1 MEMILDLIIIG
12 GGPAGITASVY
23 AARKKINFMVL
34 TKDVGGQAGWS
45 SDVENYPGY
54 QFITGPDLVA
64 KFQEHMQKYGIQLKE
79 NEEVI
84 ELEKRDKIIHV
95 KTTEEIYEAKTV
107 IIAAGKRVKELGVPG
122 EKEYKNKGVA
132 YCVTCD
138 GPLFAEKDVAVV
150 GGGNS
155 ALDAAIQM
163 MNIANKVYLINI
175 TDVFMGDSIMQEK
188 VRNNPKVTILHNTRV
203 ESITG
208 DKFVKG
214 INIDTQGRKETLD
227 VKGIFIEIGLMP
239 NSWFAKGLDKN
250 EKNEIKVNCANET
263 NVPGVFAAG
272 DVTSV
277 PEKQIVI
284 AAGDGAKAA
293 LGAFRYLA
301 RLK

>member
-1 MEMILDLIIIG
+1 MILDLVIIG
-12 GGPAGITASVY
+12 AGPAGITASVY
-23 AARKKINFMVL
+23 ASRKKMNFLVI
-34 TKDVGGQAGWS
+34 TKDVGGQAAWS

-64 KFQEHMQKYGIQLKE
+64 KFQEHMDKYEIRLNL
-79 NEEVI
+79 NEEVV
-84 ELEKRDKIIHV
+84 ELEKKDNIIYI
-95 KTTEEIYEAKTV
+95 KTTKASYEAKTV
-107 IIAAGKRVKELGVPG
+107 VISAGKKVKEIGVPG

-138 GPLFAEKDVAVV
+138 GPIFAEKDVAVI

-175 TDVFMGDSIMQEK
+175 TDAFTGDSVMQEK
-188 VRNNPKVTILHNTRV
+188 IKNNPKVRILHNTRI
-203 ESITG
+203 ESIIG
-208 DKFVKG
+208 EKFVKG
-214 INIDTQGRKETLD
+214 MNIDTKGKKEFLE

-239 NSWFAKGLDKN
+239 NSWFANGLDKN
-250 EKNEIKVNCANET
+250 ERGEIKVNCANET
-263 NVPGVFAAG
+263 NVPGIFAAG

-301 RLK
+301 RLKN

>member
-34 TKDVGGQAGWS
+34 TKDVGGQAAWS

-79 NEEVI
+79 NEEVV
-84 ELEKRDKIIHV
+84 ELEKKDKIIHV
-95 KTTEEIYEAKTV
+95 KTTKEAYEAKTV
-107 IIAAGKRVKELGVPG
+107 IIAAGKRGKELGVPG

-138 GPLFAEKDVAVV
+138 GPLFAEKDIAVV

-155 ALDAAIQM
+155 ALDAVVQM

-175 TDVFMGDSIMQEK
+175 TDEFIGDSIMREK
-188 VRNNPKVTILHNTRV
+188 VKNSPKVKILHNTRV
-203 ESITG
+203 ESIIG

-250 EKNEIKVNCANET
+250 EKGEIKVTCANET
-263 NVPGVFAAG
+263 NVPGIFAAG
-272 DVTSV
+272 DVTNV

-293 LGAFRYLA
+293 LGAFRYLT

>member
-1 MEMILDLIIIG
+1 MIQDLIIIG
-12 GGPAGITASVY
+12 GGPAGITAGVY
-23 AARKKINFMVL
+23 AARKRMKFLMV
-34 TKDVGGQAGWS
+34 TKDIGGQAAWS

-54 QFITGPDLVA
+54 QFITGPDLVE
-64 KFQEHMQKYGIQLKE
+64 KFQEHMQKYGINLRE
-79 NEEVI
+79 NEEVV
-84 ELEKRDKIIHV
+84 ELEKKDKIIYI
-95 KTTEEIYEAKTV
+95 KTTKESYEAKTV
-107 IIAAGKRVKELGVPG
+107 IIAAGKRVKEIGVPG

-138 GPLFAEKDVAVV
+138 GPLFAEKDIAVV

-175 TDVFMGDSIMQEK
+175 TDRFIGDSIMQEK
-188 VRNNPKVTILHNTRV
+188 IRNNPRVKILHNTRV
-203 ESITG
+203 ESIIG

-214 INIDTQGRKETLD
+214 INIDTQGKKETLD

-263 NVPGVFAAG
+263 NIPGIFAAG

>member
-1 MEMILDLIIIG
+1 MIHDLIIVG
-12 GGPAGITASVY
+12 GGPAGITAAVY
-23 AARKKINFMVL
+23 AARKKMTFLMI
-34 TKDVGGQAGWS
+34 TKDVGGQAAWS

-64 KFQEHMQKYGIQLKE
+64 KFQEHMDKYGIQLNL
-79 NEEVI
+79 NEEVV
-84 ELEKRDKIIHV
+84 ELEKKDDLIYV
-95 KTTEEIYEAKTV
+95 KSTKAEYQAKTV
-107 IIAAGKRVKELGVPG
+107 IIASGKKVKEIGVPG

-138 GPLFAEKDVAVV
+138 GPVFAGKDVAVI

-163 MNIANKVYLINI
+163 MNIADKVYLINI

-188 VRNNPKVTILHNTRV
+188 VKNNPKVKILHNTRV
-203 ESITG
+203 ESIIG

-214 INIDTQGRKETLD
+214 INIDTSGRKQTLD

-250 EKNEIKVNCANET
+250 ERLEIKVNCANET
-263 NVPGVFAAG
+263 NVPGIFAAG

-284 AAGDGAKAA
+284 AAGDGAKAS

>member
-1 MEMILDLIIIG
+1 MITDLIIVG

-23 AARKKINFMVL
+23 ASRKKIDFL
-34 TKDVGGQAGWS
+34 LITKDIGGQAAWS

-64 KFQEHMQKYGIQLKE
+64 KFQEHMQKYTIQLRE
-79 NEEVI
+79 NEEVV
-84 ELEKRDKIIHV
+84 ELEKKAGVIYI
-95 KTTEEIYEAKTV
+95 KTTKASYEAKTTIV
-107 IIAAGKRVKELGVPG
+107 ASGKKVKEIGVPG

-138 GPLFAEKDVAVV
+138 GPLFAGKDVAVV

-175 TDVFMGDSIMQEK
+175 TDKFTGDAVMQEK
-188 VRNNPKVTILHNTRV
+188 VKNNQKVTILHNTRV

-214 INIDTQGRKETLD
+214 LNVDTHGKKQAIG
-227 VKGIFIEIGLMP
+227 VKGVFIEIGLMP
-239 NSWFAKGLDKN
+239 NSWFVKDIDKN
-250 EKNEIKVNCANET
+250 GKGEIKVNCANET
-263 NVPGVFAAG
+263 NIPGIFAAG

-301 RLK
+301 RLKY

>member
-1 MEMILDLIIIG
+1 MIMDLIIIG

-23 AARKKINFMVL
+23 ASRKKMNFL
-34 TKDVGGQAGWS
+34 LITKDIGGQAAWS

-64 KFQEHMQKYGIQLKE
+64 KFQEHMQKYTIQLRE
-79 NEEVI
+79 NEEVV
-84 ELEKRDKIIHV
+84 ELEKKDGIIYI
-95 KTTEEIYEAKTV
+95 KTTKASYEAKTV
-107 IIAAGKRVKELGVPG
+107 IVASGKKVKEIGVPG
-122 EKEYKNKGVA
+122 EREYKNKGVA

-175 TDVFMGDSIMQEK
+175 TDKFTGDAVMQEK
-188 VRNNPKVTILHNTRV
+188 VKNNPKITILHNTRI

-214 INIDTQGRKETLD
+214 LNIDTRGKKQAID
-227 VKGIFIEIGLMP
+227 VKGVFIEIGLMP
-239 NSWFAKGLDKN
+239 NSWFAKDIDKN
-250 EKNEIKVNCANET
+250 ENGEIKVNCANET
-263 NVPGVFAAG
+263 NIPGIFAAG

-301 RLK
+301 CLRT

>member
-1 MEMILDLIIIG
+1 MIQDLIIIG
-12 GGPAGITASVY
+12 GGPAGITAGVY
-23 AARKKINFMVL
+23 AARKKMKFLMI
-34 TKDVGGQAGWS
+34 TKDIGGQAAWS

-64 KFQEHMQKYGIQLKE
+64 KFQEHMDKYGIQLNL
-79 NEEVI
+79 NEEVV
-84 ELEKRDKIIHV
+84 ELEKKDNLIYV
-95 KTTEEIYEAKTV
+95 KSTKAEYQAKTV
-107 IIAAGKRVKELGVPG
+107 IIAAGKKVKEIGVPG

-138 GPLFAEKDVAVV
+138 GPIFAEKDVAVI

-163 MNIANKVYLINI
+163 MNIADKVYLINI
-175 TDVFMGDSIMQEK
+175 TDAFMGDSVMQEK
-188 VRNNPKVTILHNTRV
+188 VKNNPKVKILHNTRV
-203 ESITG
+203 ESIIG

-214 INIDTQGRKETLD
+214 INVDTQGKKETLD

-250 EKNEIKVNCANET
+250 ERGEIKVNCANET
-263 NVPGVFAAG
+263 NVPGIFAAG

>member
-1 MEMILDLIIIG
+1 MIQDLIIIG
-12 GGPAGITASVY
+12 GGPAGITAGVY
-23 AARKKINFMVL
+23 AARKKMKFLMI
-34 TKDVGGQAGWS
+34 TKDIGGQAAWS

-64 KFQEHMQKYGIQLKE
+64 KFQDHMDKYGIQLNL
-79 NEEVI
+79 NEEIVG
-84 ELEKRDKIIHV
+84 LEKKDNLIYV
-95 KTTEEIYEAKTV
+95 KSTKAEYQAKTV
-107 IIAAGKRVKELGVPG
+107 IIAAGKKVKEIGVPG

-138 GPLFAEKDVAVV
+138 GPLFAEKDVAVI

-175 TDVFMGDSIMQEK
+175 TDAFTGDSIMHEK
-188 VRNNPKVTILHNTRV
+188 VKNNPKVKILHNTRV
-203 ESITG
+203 ESIIG

-214 INIDTQGRKETLD
+214 INVDTGGAKQSLD
-227 VKGIFIEIGLMP
+227 VKGVFIEIGLMP
-239 NSWFAKGLDKN
+239 NSWFAKSLDKN
-250 EKNEIKVNCANET
+250 ERQEIKVNCANET
-263 NVPGVFAAG
+263 NVPGIFAAG

>member
-1 MEMILDLIIIG
+1 MLYDLIIIG
-12 GGPAGITASVY
+12 AGPAGITASVY
-23 AARKKINFMVL
+23 AARKKINFL
-34 TKDVGGQAGWS
+34 LITKDIGGQAAWS

-84 ELEKRDKIIHV
+84 ELEKKDKIIYV
-95 KTTEEIYEAKTV
+95 KTTKKAYEAKTV
-107 IIAAGKRVKELGVPG
+107 IIAAGKRVKEIGVPG

-138 GPLFAEKDVAVV
+138 GPLFSGKDVAVV

-175 TDVFMGDSIMQEK
+175 TDRFIGDSIMQEK
-188 VRNNPKVTILHNTRV
+188 IRNNPKVKILHNTRV

-214 INIDTQGRKETLD
+214 INVDTHGKKESLD

-263 NVPGVFAAG
+263 NIPGIFAAG

>member
-1 MEMILDLIIIG
+1 MIMDLIIIG
-12 GGPAGITASVY
+12 GGPAGITDSVY
-23 AARKKINFMVL
+23 ASRKKMNFL
-34 TKDVGGQAGWS
+34 LITKDIGGQAAWS

-64 KFQEHMQKYGIQLKE
+64 KFQEHMQKYTIQLRE
-79 NEEVI
+79 NEEVV
-84 ELEKRDKIIHV
+84 ELEKKDGIIYI
-95 KTTEEIYEAKTV
+95 KTTKASYEAKTV
-107 IIAAGKRVKELGVPG
+107 IVASGKKVKEIGVPG
-122 EKEYKNKGVA
+122 EREYKNKGVA

-155 ALDAAIQM
+155 ALGAAIQM

-175 TDVFMGDSIMQEK
+175 TDKFTGDAVMQEK
-188 VRNNPKVTILHNTRV
+188 VKNNPKITILHNTRI

-214 INIDTQGRKETLD
+214 LNIDTRGKKEAID
-227 VKGIFIEIGLMP
+227 VKGVFIEIGLMP
-239 NSWFAKGLDKN
+239 NSWFAKDIDKN
-250 EKNEIKVNCANET
+250 ENGEIKVNCANET
-263 NVPGVFAAG
+263 NIPGIFAAG

-301 RLK
+301 RLKY

>member
-1 MEMILDLIIIG
+1 MIIDLIIIG
-12 GGPAGITASVY
+12 AGPAGITASVY
-23 AARKKINFMVL
+23 AARKKMNFLVI
-34 TKDVGGQAGWS
+34 TKDVGGQAAWS

-64 KFQEHMQKYGIQLKE
+64 KFQEHMQKYMIQLKE
-79 NEEVI
+79 NEEAI
-84 ELEKRDKIIHV
+84 ELEKKDNIIYI
-95 KTTEEIYEAKTV
+95 KTTKADYEARTV
-107 IIAAGKRVKELGVPG
+107 IISAGKRVKELGVPG

-138 GPLFAEKDVAVV
+138 GPLFSEKAVAVI

-163 MNIANKVYLINI
+163 MNIASKVFLINM
-175 TDVFMGDSIMQEK
+175 TDAFLGDSIMQEK
-188 VRNNPKVTILHNTRV
+188 VKNNPKVKILYNTRV

-208 DKFVKG
+208 EKFVKG
-214 INIDTQGRKETLD
+214 INIDTKGSKQSLS
-227 VKGIFIEIGLMP
+227 VNGIFIEIGLMP

-250 EKNEIKVNCANET
+250 EKGEIKVNCANET
-263 NVPGVFAAG
+263 NVPGIFAAG

-277 PEKQIVI
+277 SEKQIII

-301 RLK
+301 RQK

>member
-1 MEMILDLIIIG
+1 MDLIIIG
-12 GGPAGITASVY
+12 AGPAGITASVY
-23 AARKKINFMVL
+23 ASRKKMNFLVI
-34 TKDVGGQAGWS
+34 TKDIGGQAAWS

-54 QFITGPDLVA
+54 QFITGPDLVE
-64 KFQEHMQKYGIQLKE
+64 KFQEHLQKYGIQVRE
-79 NEEVI
+79 NEEAV
-84 ELEKRDKIIHV
+84 ELEKKDKIIYI
-95 KTTEEIYEAKTV
+95 KTTKEVYEAKTA
-107 IIAAGKRVKELGVPG
+107 IIAAGKRVKEIGVPG

-138 GPLFAEKDVAVV
+138 GLLFAEKDVAVV

-163 MNIANKVYLINI
+163 MHIANKVYLINI
-175 TDVFMGDSIMQEK
+175 TDAFMGDSIMQEK
-188 VRNNPKVTILHNTRV
+188 VKNNPKVKILHNTRV
-203 ESITG
+203 ESIIG

-214 INIDTQGRKETLD
+214 INIDTQGRKETLN

-263 NVPGVFAAG
+263 NVPGIFAAG

>member
-1 MEMILDLIIIG
+1 MIMDLIIIG
-12 GGPAGITASVY
+12 GGPSGITASVY
-23 AARKKINFMVL
+23 ASRKKMNFL
-34 TKDVGGQAGWS
+34 IITKDIGGQAAWS

-54 QFITGPDLVA
+54 QFITGRDLVA
-64 KFQEHMQKYGIQLKE
+64 KFQEHMQKYGIQVRE
-79 NEEVI
+79 DEEVI
-84 ELEKRDKIIHV
+84 DLEKKGGVIYI
-95 KTTEEIYEAKTV
+95 KTTRSLYEAKTA
-107 IIAAGKRVKELGVPG
+107 IIASGKKVKEIGIPG
-122 EKEYKNKGVA
+122 EMEYKNKGVA

-138 GPLFAEKDVAVV
+138 GPLFADKDVAVV

-163 MNIANKVYLINI
+163 MKIANKVYLINI
-175 TDVFMGDSIMQEK
+175 TNAFTGDPVMMEK
-188 VRNNPKVTILHNTRV
+188 VENSPRVEILHKTRI

-214 INIDTQGRKETLD
+214 INIDSHGKKRFLD
-227 VKGIFIEIGLMP
+227 VKGVFIEIGLMP
-239 NSWFAKGLDKN
+239 NSWFAKGIDKN
-250 EKNEIKVNCANET
+250 EKGEIKVNCANET
-263 NVPGVFAAG
+263 NIPGVFAAG

-301 RLK
+301 RSK

>member
-1 MEMILDLIIIG
+1 MILDLVIIG
-12 GGPAGITASVY
+12 AGPAGITASVY
-23 AARKKINFMVL
+23 ASRKKMNFLVL
-34 TKDVGGQAGWS
+34 TKDVGGQAAWS

-64 KFQEHMQKYGIQLKE
+64 KFQEHMQKYGLKLKE

-84 ELEKRDKIIHV
+84 DLEKKDGIIYI
-95 KTTEEIYEAKTV
+95 KTAKASYETKTA
-107 IIAAGKRVKELGVPG
+107 IIAAGKKVKEIGVPG

-175 TDVFMGDSIMQEK
+175 MDHFTGDPVMQDK
-188 VRNNPKVTILHNTRV
+188 IKNNPKVRILHNTRV

-208 DKFVKG
+208 EKFVKG
-214 INIDTQGRKETLD
+214 INVDTGGKKELLE
-227 VKGIFIEIGLMP
+227 VSGVFIEIGLMP

-250 EKNEIKVNCANET
+250 EKGEIKVNCANET

>member
-1 MEMILDLIIIG
+1 MILDLVIIG
-12 GGPAGITASVY
+12 AGPAGITASVY
-23 AARKKINFMVL
+23 ASRKKMNFLVI
-34 TKDVGGQAGWS
+34 TKDVGGQAAWS

-64 KFQEHMQKYGIQLKE
+64 KFQEHMDKYGIRLNL
-79 NEEVI
+79 NEEVV
-84 ELEKRDKIIHV
+84 ELEKKDNIIYIR
-95 KTTEEIYEAKTV
+95 TTKASYEAKTV
-107 IIAAGKRVKELGVPG
+107 IISAGKKVKEIGVPG

-138 GPLFAEKDVAVV
+138 GPLFAEKDVAVI

-175 TDVFMGDSIMQEK
+175 TDNFTGDPVMQEK
-188 VRNNPKVTILHNTRV
+188 VKNNPKVRILHNTRV

-208 DKFVKG
+208 EKFVKG
-214 INIDTQGRKETLD
+214 MNIDTKGKKESLE

-239 NSWFAKGLDKN
+239 NSWFANGLDKN
-250 EKNEIKVNCANET
+250 EKGEIKVNCANET
-263 NVPGVFAAG
+263 NVPGIFAAG

-301 RLK
+301 RLKN

>member
-1 MEMILDLIIIG
+1 MILDLIIIG
-12 GGPAGITASVY
+12 AGPAGITAGVY
-23 AARKKINFMVL
+23 AARKKMKFLMI
-34 TKDVGGQAGWS
+34 TKDIGGQAAWS

-64 KFQEHMQKYGIQLKE
+64 KFQDHMDKYGIQLNL
-79 NEEVI
+79 NEEIVG
-84 ELEKRDKIIHV
+84 LEKKDNLIYV
-95 KTTEEIYEAKTV
+95 KSTKAEYQAKTV
-107 IIAAGKRVKELGVPG
+107 IIAAGKKVKEIGVPG

-138 GPLFAEKDVAVV
+138 GPLFAEKDVAVI

-175 TDVFMGDSIMQEK
+175 TDAFTGDSIMHEK
-188 VRNNPKVTILHNTRV
+188 VKNNPKVKILHNTRV
-203 ESITG
+203 ESIIG

-214 INIDTQGRKETLD
+214 INVDTGGAKQSLD
-227 VKGIFIEIGLMP
+227 VKGVFIEIGLMP
-239 NSWFAKGLDKN
+239 NSWFAKSLDKN
-250 EKNEIKVNCANET
+250 ERQEIKVNCANET
-263 NVPGVFAAG
+263 NVPGIFAAG

>member
-1 MEMILDLIIIG
+1 MRMVLDLIIIG
-12 GGPAGITASVY
+12 AGPAGITASVY
-23 AARKKINFMVL
+23 ASRKKMDFLMI
-34 TKDVGGQAGWS
+34 TKDIGGQAAWS

-64 KFQEHMQKYGIQLKE
+64 KFQEHMQKYGINLKE
-79 NEEVI
+79 NEEVV
-84 ELEKRDKIIHV
+84 ELEKKDKIIYI
-95 KTTEEIYEAKTV
+95 KTTKESYEAKTV
-107 IIAAGKRVKELGVPG
+107 IIAAGKKAKEIGVPG

-138 GPLFAEKDVAVV
+138 GPLFAEKDVAVI

-175 TDVFMGDSIMQEK
+175 TDKFTGDAVMQEK
-188 VRNNPKVTILHNTRV
+188 LKNNPKITILHNTRI

-214 INIDTQGRKETLD
+214 INVDIHGKKQAID
-227 VKGIFIEIGLMP
+227 VKGVFIEIGLMP
-239 NSWFAKGLDKN
+239 NSWFAKDIDKN
-250 EKNEIKVNCANET
+250 EKGEIKVNCANET
-263 NVPGVFAAG
+263 NVPGIFAAG

>member
-1 MEMILDLIIIG
+1 MVLDLIIIG
-12 GGPAGITASVY
+12 AGPAGITASVY
-23 AARKKINFMVL
+23 ASRKRMNFLVI
-34 TKDVGGQAGWS
+34 TKDIGGQAAWS

-54 QFITGPDLVA
+54 QFITGPDLMA
-64 KFQEHMQKYGIQLKE
+64 KFHEHMQKYEIELKE

-84 ELEKRDKIIHV
+84 DLEKKDKIIHI
-95 KTTEEIYEAKTV
+95 KTTKGAYEAKTT
-107 IIAAGKRVKELGVPG
+107 IIAAGKKVKEIGVPG

-163 MNIANKVYLINI
+163 MNIANKVYLINMADEFI
-175 TDVFMGDSIMQEK
+175 GDFIMQEK
-188 VRNNPKVTILHNTRV
+188 IKNNPKVKILHNTRV
-203 ESITG
+203 ESIIG

-214 INIDTQGRKETLD
+214 INIDTEDKKETIP

-239 NSWFAKGLDKN
+239 NSWFVKGVDKN
-250 EKNEIKVNCANET
+250 EKGEIKVNCANET
-263 NVPGVFAAG
+263 NVPGIFAAG

-293 LGAFRYLA
+293 LGAFRHLA

>member
-1 MEMILDLIIIG
+1 MLYDLIIIG
-12 GGPAGITASVY
+12 AGPAGITASVY
-23 AARKKINFMVL
+23 AARKKINFL
-34 TKDVGGQAGWS
+34 LITKDIGGQAAWS

-84 ELEKRDKIIHV
+84 ELEKKDKIIYV
-95 KTTEEIYEAKTV
+95 KTTKKAYEAKTV
-107 IIAAGKRVKELGVPG
+107 IIAAGKRVKEIGVPG
-122 EKEYKNKGVA
+122 EKEYKNKGVT

-138 GPLFAEKDVAVV
+138 GPLFAEKDIAVV

-175 TDVFMGDSIMQEK
+175 TDRFIGDSIMQEK
-188 VRNNPKVTILHNTRV
+188 IRNNPKVKILHNTRV

-214 INIDTQGRKETLD
+214 INVDTHGKKESLD

-239 NSWFAKGLDKN
+239 NSWFAKGVDKN
-250 EKNEIKVNCANET
+250 EKGEIKVNCANET
-263 NVPGVFAAG
+263 NVPGIFAAG

-293 LGAFRYLA
+293 LGTFRYLA
-301 RLK
+301 RLKT

>member
-1 MEMILDLIIIG
+1 MVLDLIIIG
-12 GGPAGITASVY
+12 AGPAGITASVY
-23 AARKKINFMVL
+23 AARKKMNFLVI
-34 TKDVGGQAGWS
+34 TKDVGGQAAWS

-54 QFITGPDLVA
+54 QFVTGPELVA
-64 KFQEHMQKYGIQLKE
+64 KLQEHMQKYGIQMKE

-84 ELEKRDKIIHV
+84 ELEKKDKVIYI
-95 KTTEEIYEAKTV
+95 KTTKAGYETKTA
-107 IIAAGKRVKELGVPG
+107 IIATGKKAKEIGVSG

-138 GPLFAEKDVAVV
+138 GPLFAGKDVAVI

-175 TDVFMGDSIMQEK
+175 TDDFTGDSVMQEK
-188 VRNNPKVTILHNTRV
+188 IKNSPKVRILRNARV

-208 DKFVKG
+208 EKFVKG
-214 INIDTQGRKETLD
+214 INIDTRGRKEYLE
-227 VKGIFIEIGLMP
+227 VKGVFIEIGLMP

-250 EKNEIKVNCANET
+250 ERGEIKVNCANET
-263 NVPGVFAAG
+263 NVPGIFAAG

>member
-1 MEMILDLIIIG
+1 MILDLVIIG

-23 AARKKINFMVL
+23 AARKKMNFLVI
-34 TKDVGGQAGWS
+34 TKDVGGQAAWS

-64 KFQEHMQKYGIQLKE
+64 KFQEHMDKYGIQLNL
-79 NEEVI
+79 NEEVV
-84 ELEKRDKIIHV
+84 ELKKKDNIIYI
-95 KTTEEIYEAKTV
+95 KTTKASYEAKTV
-107 IIAAGKRVKELGVPG
+107 IISAGKKAKEIGVPG

-138 GPLFAEKDVAVV
+138 GPLFAEKDVAVI

-175 TDVFMGDSIMQEK
+175 TDAFTGDSIMQEK
-188 VRNNPKVTILHNTRV
+188 VKNNPKVKILHNTRV
-203 ESITG
+203 ESIIG

-214 INIDTQGRKETLD
+214 INVDTEGKTQTLD
-227 VKGIFIEIGLMP
+227 VKGVFIEIGLMP

-250 EKNEIKVNCANET
+250 ERQEIKVNCANET
-263 NVPGVFAAG
+263 NVPGIFAAG

-301 RLK
+301 RLKT

>member
-1 MEMILDLIIIG
+1 MIKDLIIIG
-12 GGPAGITASVY
+12 GGPSGITASVY
-23 AARKKINFMVL
+23 ASRKKMDFLMI
-34 TKDVGGQAGWS
+34 TKDIGGQAAWS

-64 KFQEHMQKYGIQLKE
+64 KFQEHMQKYGINLKE
-79 NEEVI
+79 NEEVVG
-84 ELEKRDKIIHV
+84 LEKKDKIIYI
-95 KTTEEIYEAKTV
+95 KTTKESYEAKTV
-107 IIAAGKRVKELGVPG
+107 IIAAGKKAREIGVPG

-163 MNIANKVYLINI
+163 MNIAGKVYLINI
-175 TDVFMGDSIMQEK
+175 TDAFTGDPVMQDK
-188 VRNNPKVTILHNTRV
+188 VRNSPEVRILHNTRI

-208 DKFVKG
+208 DKFVKAV
-214 INIDTQGRKETLD
+214 NIDTRGKKEALA
-227 VKGIFIEIGLMP
+227 VKGVFIEIGLMP
-239 NSWFAKGLDKN
+239 NSWFAKGVDKN
-250 EKNEIKVNCANET
+250 EKGEIKVNCANET
-263 NVPGVFAAG
+263 NVPGIFAAG

>member
-1 MEMILDLIIIG
+1 MLYDLIIIG
-12 GGPAGITASVY
+12 AGPAGITASVY
-23 AARKKINFMVL
+23 AARKKINFL
-34 TKDVGGQAGWS
+34 LITKDIGGQAAWS

-84 ELEKRDKIIHV
+84 ELEKKDKIIYV
-95 KTTEEIYEAKTV
+95 KTTKKAYEAKTV
-107 IIAAGKRVKELGVPG
+107 IIAAGKRVKEIGVPG

-138 GPLFAEKDVAVV
+138 GPLFSGKDVAVV

-175 TDVFMGDSIMQEK
+175 TDRFIGDSIMQEK
-188 VRNNPKVTILHNTRV
+188 IRNNPKVKILHNTRV

-214 INIDTQGRKETLD
+214 INIDTQGKKETLD

-239 NSWFAKGLDKN
+239 NSWFAKGVDKN
-250 EKNEIKVNCANET
+250 EKGEIKVNCANET
-263 NVPGVFAAG
+263 NVPGIFAAG

-293 LGAFRYLA
+293 LGTFRYLA
-301 RLK
+301 RLKT

>member
-1 MEMILDLIIIG
+1 MIQDLIIIG
-12 GGPAGITASVY
+12 GGPAGITAGVY
-23 AARKKINFMVL
+23 AARKRMKFLMV
-34 TKDVGGQAGWS
+34 TKDIGGQAAWS

-54 QFITGPDLVA
+54 QFITGPDLVE
-64 KFQEHMQKYGIQLKE
+64 KFQEHMQKYGINLRE
-79 NEEVI
+79 NEEVV
-84 ELEKRDKIIHV
+84 ELEKKDKIIYI
-95 KTTEEIYEAKTV
+95 KTTKESYEAKTV
-107 IIAAGKRVKELGVPG
+107 IIAAGKRVKEIGVPG

-138 GPLFAEKDVAVV
+138 GPLFSGKDVAVV

-175 TDVFMGDSIMQEK
+175 TDRFIGDSIMQEK
-188 VRNNPKVTILHNTRV
+188 IRNNPRVKILHNTRV

-214 INIDTQGRKETLD
+214 INVDTHGKKESLD

-239 NSWFAKGLDKN
+239 NSWFAKGVDKN
-250 EKNEIKVNCANET
+250 EKGEIKVNCANET
-263 NVPGVFAAG
+263 NVPGIFAAG

-293 LGAFRYLA
+293 LGTFRYLA
-301 RLK
+301 RLKT

>member
-1 MEMILDLIIIG
+1 MILDLIIIG
-12 GGPAGITASVY
+12 AGPAGITASVY
-23 AARKKINFMVL
+23 ASRKKMKFLVI
-34 TKDVGGQAGWS
+34 TKDIGGQAAWS
-45 SDVENYPGY
+45 SDIENYPGY

-64 KFQEHMQKYGIQLKE
+64 KFQEHMEKYGIQLNL
-79 NEEVI
+79 NEEVT
-84 ELEKRDKIIHV
+84 ELEKKENIIYI
-95 KTTEEIYEAKTV
+95 KTTKASYKAKTV
-107 IIAAGKRVKELGVPG
+107 IISAGKKVKEIGVPG

-138 GPLFAEKDVAVV
+138 GPLFAEKDVAVF

-163 MNIANKVYLINI
+163 MNIANKVYLINV
-175 TDVFMGDSIMQEK
+175 TDEFTGDYIMQEK
-188 VRNNPKVTILHNTRV
+188 LKNNPKVEILHNTRL

-208 DKFVKG
+208 EKFVKS
-214 INIDTQGRKETLD
+214 ININTQGTKQTLD
-227 VKGIFIEIGLMP
+227 VEGVFIEIGLMP

-250 EKNEIKVNCANET
+250 EKGEIKVNCANET
-263 NVPGVFAAG
+263 NVPGIFAAG

-277 PEKQIVI
+277 PEKQIII

>member
-1 MEMILDLIIIG
+1 MLYDLIIIG
-12 GGPAGITASVY
+12 AGPAGITASVY
-23 AARKKINFMVL
+23 AARKKINFL
-34 TKDVGGQAGWS
+34 IITKDIGGQAAWS

-54 QFITGPDLVA
+54 QFITGPDLVF
-64 KFQEHMQKYGIQLKE
+64 KFQEHLKQYDIQLKE
-79 NEEVI
+79 AEEAV
-84 ELEKRDKIIHV
+84 ELEKKDNIVYI
-95 KTTEEIYEAKTV
+95 KTTKASYEAKTV
-107 IIAAGKRVKELGVPG
+107 IIASGKRVKKLGVPG
-122 EKEYKNKGVA
+122 ENEYQNKGVA

-138 GPLFAEKDVAVV
+138 GPLFSGKDIAVI

-163 MNIANKVYLINI
+163 MNIASRVYLINMADRF
-175 TDVFMGDSIMQEK
+175 TGDSIMQEK
-188 VRNNPKVTILHNTRV
+188 IKNNSKVKILHNTRV
-203 ESITG
+203 ESIAG
-208 DKFVKG
+208 DRFVKG
-214 INIDTQGRKETLD
+214 INIDIQGKKETLD
-227 VKGIFIEIGLMP
+227 VKGVFIEIGLMP
-239 NSWFAKGLDKN
+239 NSWFARGLDVN

-263 NVPGVFAAG
+263 NTPGIFAAG

>member
-1 MEMILDLIIIG
+1 MIQDLIIIG
-12 GGPAGITASVY
+12 GGPAGITAGVY
-23 AARKKINFMVL
+23 AARKRMKFLMV
-34 TKDVGGQAGWS
+34 TKDIGGQAAWS

-64 KFQEHMQKYGIQLKE
+64 KFQEHMQKYGINLKE
-79 NEEVI
+79 NEEVV
-84 ELEKRDKIIHV
+84 ELEKKDKIIYI
-95 KTTEEIYEAKTV
+95 KTTKESYEAKTV
-107 IIAAGKRVKELGVPG
+107 IIAAGKRVKEIGVPG
-122 EKEYKNKGVA
+122 EKEYKNKGVT

-138 GPLFAEKDVAVV
+138 GPLFAEKDIAVV

-175 TDVFMGDSIMQEK
+175 TDRFIGDSIMQEK
-188 VRNNPKVTILHNTRV
+188 IRNNPKVKILHNTRV

-214 INIDTQGRKETLD
+214 INVDTHGKKESLD

-239 NSWFAKGLDKN
+239 NSWFAKGVDKN
-250 EKNEIKVNCANET
+250 EKGEIKVNCANET
-263 NVPGVFAAG
+263 NVPGIFAAG

-293 LGAFRYLA
+293 LGTFRYLA
-301 RLK
+301 RLKT

>member
-1 MEMILDLIIIG
+1 MIQDLIIIG
-12 GGPAGITASVY
+12 GGPAGITAGVY
-23 AARKKINFMVL
+23 AARKKMKFLMI
-34 TKDVGGQAGWS
+34 TKDIGGQAAWS

-64 KFQEHMQKYGIQLKE
+64 KFQDHMDKYGIQLNL
-79 NEEVI
+79 NEEIVG
-84 ELEKRDKIIHV
+84 LEKKDNLIYV
-95 KTTEEIYEAKTV
+95 KSTKAEYQAKTV
-107 IIAAGKRVKELGVPG
+107 IIAAGKKVKEIGVPG

-138 GPLFAEKDVAVV
+138 GPLFAEKDVAVI

-175 TDVFMGDSIMQEK
+175 TDAFTGDSIMHEK
-188 VRNNPKVTILHNTRV
+188 VKNNPKVKILHNTRV
-203 ESITG
+203 ESIIG

-214 INIDTQGRKETLD
+214 INVDTGGAKQSLD
-227 VKGIFIEIGLMP
+227 VKGVFIEIGLMP

-250 EKNEIKVNCANET
+250 EKQEIKVNCANET
-263 NVPGVFAAG
+263 NVPGIFAAG

>member
-1 MEMILDLIIIG
+1 MILDLIIIG

-23 AARKKINFMVL
+23 AARKKINFIML
-34 TKDVGGQAGWS
+34 TNNVGGQAAWS

-95 KTTEEIYEAKTV
+95 KTTKETYEAKTV

-263 NVPGVFAAG
+263 NVPGIFAAG

>member
-1 MEMILDLIIIG
+1 MILDLIIIG
-12 GGPAGITASVY
+12 AGPAGITASVY
-23 AARKKINFMVL
+23 ASRKKMNFLVIS
-34 TKDVGGQAGWS
+34 KDVGGQAARS

-64 KFQEHMQKYGIQLKE
+64 KFQEHMQKYGIRIKE

-84 ELEKRDKIIHV
+84 ELEKKDNIIYI
-95 KTTEEIYEAKTV
+95 KTTKASYETKTV
-107 IIAAGKRVKELGVPG
+107 VIAAGKKVKEIGVPG

-138 GPLFAEKDVAVV
+138 GPLFAEKDIAVI

-175 TDVFMGDSIMQEK
+175 TDAFTGDSVMQEK
-188 VRNNPKVTILHNTRV
+188 VKNNPKVKILHNTRV
-203 ESITG
+203 ESIIG
-208 DKFVKG
+208 EKFVKG
-214 INIDTQGRKETLD
+214 MNVDTKGKKEFLE

-239 NSWFAKGLDKN
+239 NSWFANGLDKN
-250 EKNEIKVNCANET
+250 ERGEIKVNCANET
-263 NVPGVFAAG
+263 NVPGIFAAG